1 MRFHVLVCR
10 VPDGSPLTRH
20 LGVAEPTFEA
30 LVDVAL
36 EDRVVLRGWIEPAS
50 AFGTALP
57 GLLELGIVRPARA
70 RSRRPGWA

>member
-1 MRFHVLVCR
+1 
-10 VPDGSPLTRH
+10 
-20 LGVAEPTFEA
+20 VAEPTFEA